1 MKYLMNIEEYFSH
14 LYDEQHSVN
23 EGFLSDLKSLF
34 GNIKS
39 LFVSDWKSVKC
50 KYPDVR
56 KDLEQADNELTG
68 FTLCK
73 MRNPKGA
80 SIIRQE
86 LCNYMDTLV
95 DSKLNDLENNKK
107 IDKIVMDLG
116 EKDKIGKDDIDF
128 IKNAVT
134 VNDLMKR
141 YGIKDRSYAETIK
154 DAQENI
160 EAESKNDPE
169 LGRWARTLMGRIR
182 SIVNNNIIKK
192 YDGDK
197 KKELKDRLKK
207 QSAEEKKIQD
217 EINKKKEKANADKV
231 SALEKERDGVISKS
245 GARTMNMSG
254 DKAVREI
261 GSSID
266 GMVKESFEKG
276 SAIKKRMETRGI
288 YLGFEEIVDI
298 LDKKV
303 EKSDE
308 VAKLIVNELD
318 KIYEV
323 IEAKSKELANLPG
336 ENIQAMMI
344 GISRALTYAITGE
357 KDVLDDN
364 TIELLA
370 RCAID
375 SDRTIGYGIPL
386 YDVKKPK
393 DGNIF
398 CVILQTLKDAKDE
411 AGLFDKETL
420 EDMKKRMGE
429 LYKVIIDKAKKLK
442 KAADKEAEKD
452 EKN

>member
-1 MKYLMNIEEYFSH
+1 
-14 LYDEQHSVN
+14 
-23 EGFLSDLKSLF
+23 
-34 GNIKS
+34 
-39 LFVSDWKSVKC
+39 
-50 KYPDVR
+50 
-56 KDLEQADNELTG
+56 
-68 FTLCK
+68 
-73 MRNPKGA
+73 
-80 SIIRQE
+80 
-86 LCNYMDTLV
+86 
-95 DSKLNDLENNKK
+95 
-107 IDKIVMDLG
+107 
-116 EKDKIGKDDIDF
+116 
-128 IKNAVT
+128 
-134 VNDLMKR
+134 
-141 YGIKDRSYAETIK
+141 
-154 DAQENI
+154 
-160 EAESKNDPE
+160 
-169 LGRWARTLMGRIR
+169 MGRIR
-182 SIVNNNIIKK
+182 SIVNSNIIKK

-344 GISRALTYAITGE
+344 GISRALTYAMTGE
-357 KDVLDDN
+357 KDVRDDN
-364 TIELLA
+364 TIE
-370 RCAID
+370 
-375 SDRTIGYGIPL
+375 
-386 YDVKKPK
+386 
-393 DGNIF
+393 
-398 CVILQTLKDAKDE
+398 
-411 AGLFDKETL
+411 
-420 EDMKKRMGE
+420 
-429 LYKVIIDKAKKLK
+429 
-442 KAADKEAEKD
+442 
-452 EKN
+452 

>member
-1 MKYLMNIEEYFSH
+1 
-14 LYDEQHSVN
+14 
-23 EGFLSDLKSLF
+23 
-34 GNIKS
+34 
-39 LFVSDWKSVKC
+39 
-50 KYPDVR
+50 
-56 KDLEQADNELTG
+56 
-68 FTLCK
+68 
-73 MRNPKGA
+73 
-80 SIIRQE
+80 
-86 LCNYMDTLV
+86 
-95 DSKLNDLENNKK
+95 
-107 IDKIVMDLG
+107 
-116 EKDKIGKDDIDF
+116 
-128 IKNAVT
+128 
-134 VNDLMKR
+134 
-141 YGIKDRSYAETIK
+141 
-154 DAQENI
+154 
-160 EAESKNDPE
+160 
-169 LGRWARTLMGRIR
+169 
-182 SIVNNNIIKK
+182 
-192 YDGDK
+192 
-197 KKELKDRLKK
+197 
-207 QSAEEKKIQD
+207 
-217 EINKKKEKANADKV
+217 
-231 SALEKERDGVISKS
+231 
-245 GARTMNMSG
+245 MSG

-298 LDKKV
+298 LDKNV

-411 AGLFDKETL
+411 AGL
-420 EDMKKRMGE
+420 
-429 LYKVIIDKAKKLK
+429 KVSGYEISYKAKRD
-442 KAADKEAEKD
+442 ADKTPAGDFIPTGNTPKTEPKKKSTKTEPKKKSTKVEK
-452 EKN
+452 EVKASE